1 MSFIAVDP
9 RDNRPR
15 IPVSVGDNEEVQ
27 CPVCDGPL
35 HVRDGPDIARHFY
48 HPPATSCGGE
58 SALHLAMKSIAVDK
72 LQQTYP
78 DADVHIEF
86 KTKDTP
92 RRADV
97 FVEFDQPVFPLG
109 NGIAVEVQY
118 RNDDKD
124 LIETTASYLTS
135 GSSVLWLFE
144 TNYEGTHPDY
154 DDVDLPSPIPV
165 WPYGIPH
172 GDITAKHTSAASQLG
187 LSEETVISQL
197 PNHTDGQLSLTE
209 FPEPDTTP
217 QPTAPDWELNREI
230 HLNIS
235 LNTPGVRKFHHDW
248 VNGQINE
255 YMSRFA
261 DTILSRRKDVQ
272 IEARSSYISQP
283 FRTGPGAMFRL
294 IFRFNPSN
302 NNSLIVKKFA
312 DETRTHSTRLN
323 ADRVNELH
331 TLVKDLCFE
340 LASSQAGTPP
350 NPERNTITNKRL
362 GTLAYTLSR
371 TQSNAVM
378 LTTQTDTES
387 LSVQFHPQDISG
399 VVKFCAK
406 VALWYE

>member
-1 MSFIAVDP
+1 MPFIAVDP

-15 IPVSVGDNEEVQ
+15 IPVSVGDDEEVE
-27 CPVCDGPL
+27 CPVCGDPL
-35 HVRDGPDIARHFY
+35 RVRGGSDMVRHFY
-48 HPPATSCGGE
+48 HPPETSCGGE

-78 DADVHIEF
+78 DANVHIEF
-86 KTKDTP
+86 KTKDVP

-97 FVEFDQPVFPLG
+97 FVEFDQPLFPLG

-124 LIETTASYLTS
+124 LTETTASYLIN

-172 GDITAKHTSAASQLG
+172 GDSEVGNSSATSQLG
-187 LSEETVISQL
+187 LNEETVISQL

-209 FPEPDTTP
+209 FPEQDTTP
-217 QPTAPDWELNREI
+217 QPTTPDWELIREV

-235 LNTPGVRKFHHDW
+235 LDTPGVREFHHAW
-248 VNGQINE
+248 VEGQMSE
-255 YMSRFA
+255 YMSEFA

-272 IEARSSYISQP
+272 IESRSSYISQP

-294 IFRFNPSN
+294 IFRFSPSN
-302 NNSLIVKKFA
+302 SNLLTLKKFA
-312 DETRTHSTRLN
+312 DETRTLSTRFN
-323 ADRVNELH
+323 VDRVDELQ
-331 TLVKDLCFE
+331 TLVKSLCFE
-340 LASSQAGTPP
+340 LARSQAVSPAHSETDHAVS
-350 NPERNTITNKRL
+350 NTL
-362 GTLAYTLSR
+362 GAFSYTLSR
-371 TQSNAVM
+371 EQSNIIL
-378 LTTQTDTES
+378 LTIHTNAES
-387 LSVQFHPQDISG
+387 LSVRFHPQDILG
-399 VVKFCAK
+399 LIKFCTK
-406 VALWYE
+406 VALWYD